1 MLPRVGSRLPHP
13 TEQRLRTRRLTPW
26 FYILPASVL
35 IAFFL
40 LYPTLRTFYLSF
52 FDKRSIEYVGLE
64 NYSFLLTSA
73 TTRVAIR
80 NNLLWMVVFPLT
92 TISLGLVLAVLA
104 DKVAYERVVKSI
116 IFMPMAISFV
126 GAGVVWKFV
135 YAYRATEV
143 AQTGLLNAIV
153 VALGGEPVGWLLQRP
168 WLNNLCLVV
177 IGVWIWTGFCMTAF
191 SAAYKNIPVE
201 IIEAAR
207 MDGATEWQLFW
218 RITVPALKATIS
230 VMTVTMMVF
239 ALKVFDIIYVTTN
252 GLYDTEVMA
261 NRMYKEMFLY
271 RSKGRASAI
280 AIFLLVTSVIIMSS
294 NVLRQR
300 ANREQP

>member
-1 MLPRVGSRLPHP
+1 M
-13 TEQRLRTRRLTPW
+13 RTRRLTPW

-280 AIFLLVTSVIIMSS
+280 AIFLLVTSMIIMSS

-300 ANREQP
+300 ASRDQS

>member
-1 MLPRVGSRLPHP
+1 M
-13 TEQRLRTRRLTPW
+13 RTRRLTPW

-191 SAAYKNIPVE
+191 SAAYKNIPIE

>member
-1 MLPRVGSRLPHP
+1 MLGAGCLTQ

-201 IIEAAR
+201 IVEAAR

-218 RITVPALKATIS
+218 RITIPMLKATIS

-280 AIFLLVTSVIIMSS
+280 AIFLLVTSMIIMSS

-300 ANREQP
+300 ASRDQS

>member
-1 MLPRVGSRLPHP
+1 
-13 TEQRLRTRRLTPW
+13 
-26 FYILPASVL
+26 LPASVL

>member
-1 MLPRVGSRLPHP
+1 M
-13 TEQRLRTRRLTPW
+13 RTRRLTPW

>member
-1 MLPRVGSRLPHP
+1 M
-13 TEQRLRTRRLTPW
+13 RTRRLTPW

-191 SAAYKNIPVE
+191 SAAYKNIPIE

-239 ALKVFDIIYVTTN
+239 ALKIFDIIYVTTN